1 MENTLA
7 ERRGLSWEALR
18 IIACLTMLIDH
29 TGAIFFPRLRLLR
42 IIGRLAFPIFCYQLS
57 EGLYYTRSPGK
68 YLGRLCIG
76 ALIAEIPYDLALWD
90 CITFARQSVMVTLVL
105 GFIALYSLRD
115 SGRPWLGL
123 LIVPACYYLAEWLHT
138 DYHGNGVLLV
148 LAFGIARVLPHRR
161 LWELVL
167 AGIACWYIGGFRVT
181 FLGMRIPVEMFG
193 LLSLPL
199 IWLENGRRQ
208 WKNKAATIFFYGF
221 YPAHLL
227 ILYLINY
234 LKYR

>member
-7 ERRGLSWEALR
+7 KPRGLSWEALR

-29 TGAIFFPRLRLLR
+29 TGDIFFPRLRLLR

-57 EGLYYTRSPGK
+57 EGLYYTKSPGK
-68 YLGRLCIG
+68 YLGRLCIA
-76 ALIAEIPYDLALWD
+76 ALIAEIPYDLAVMER
-90 CITFARQSVMVTLVL
+90 ITFDGQSVMVTLVL

-123 LIVPACYYLAEWLHT
+123 LIVPACYYLAERLHT
-138 DYHGNGVLLV
+138 DYHGKGVMLV
-148 LAFGIARVLPHRR
+148 LAFGVARVLPRRR
-161 LWELVL
+161 LWELILV
-167 AGIACWYIGGFRVT
+167 GIACWCIGGFRVNL
-181 FLGMRIPVEMFG
+181 LGMRIPVEMFG

-199 IWLENGRRQ
+199 IWLGNGRRQ
-208 WKNKAATIFFYGF
+208 WKSKAATIFFYGF

-227 ILYLINY
+227 ILYLIHL
-234 LKYR
+234 LK